1 MPDTTTPTVTRTV
14 GHRTLP
20 IAGTYDL
27 DPAHSSVEF
36 AVRHLMIHK
45 VRGTFDRFSGV
56 IEVGEDPTDSRVE
69 VEIDAT
75 SINTRNATRDGHL
88 RSGDFF
94 DTENHPTITFRSA
107 EVAPKGDDWLVTGD
121 LTILGITRPVE
132 LTVSFAAAA
141 VDPWGNTRFGV
152 SATADLDRDRWGL
165 NWNEAL
171 ETGGLVL
178 SRTVALEI
186 EASAV
191 RRADQA
197 DRGDDQAA

>member
-1 MPDTTTPTVTRTV
+1 MTDILTNVATRTV

-20 IAGTYDL
+20 VAGTYDL
-27 DPAHSSVEF
+27 DQAHSSVEF
-36 AVRHLMIHK
+36 VVRHLMIHK

-56 IEVGEDPTDSRVE
+56 IEVGEDPADSGVE

-75 SINTRNATRDGHL
+75 SINTRNATRDAHL

-94 DTENHPTITFRSA
+94 DSDAYPTIAFRSTR
-107 EVAPKGDDWLVTGD
+107 VSPKGGDWLVTGD
-121 LTILGITRPVE
+121 LTILGITHPVD
-132 LTVSFAAAA
+132 LTVSFGAAA

-152 SATADLDRDRWGL
+152 SATGEIDRERWGL

-171 ETGGLVL
+171 EAGGVVL

-197 DRGDDQAA
+197 DEAA